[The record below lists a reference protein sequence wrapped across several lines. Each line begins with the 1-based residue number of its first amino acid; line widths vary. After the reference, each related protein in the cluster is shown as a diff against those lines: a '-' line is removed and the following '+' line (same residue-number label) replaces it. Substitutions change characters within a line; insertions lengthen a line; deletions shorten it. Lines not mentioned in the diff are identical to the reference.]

1 MTFQLP
7 PKQLENLS
15 YNGLEKMVTEHIPI
29 LYQLENMIIEIIVT
43 RLQTWDIIDNDIT
56 TDVYQVTDQLTFDLN
71 V

>member
-1 MTFQLP
+1 MTFQLR
-7 PKQLENLS
+7 PKQLENPS

>member
-1 MTFQLP
+1 
-7 PKQLENLS
+7 
-15 YNGLEKMVTEHIPI
+15 MVTEHIPI